1 MWSNLPR
8 KTAIA
13 TTFYFAA
20 EEKSVIKRK
29 KSVSLIA
36 RGTILIRAF
45 CNTCSNFHMEKTGP
59 CMPKISKIDCHI
71 FVVSQE
77 WLGVLIKA
85 TGTVI

>member
-45 CNTCSNFHMEKTGP
+45 LQHL
-59 CMPKISKIDCHI
+59 
-71 FVVSQE
+71 Q
-77 WLGVLIKA
+77 
-85 TGTVI
+85 

>member
-29 KSVSLIA
+29 K
-36 RGTILIRAF
+36 
-45 CNTCSNFHMEKTGP
+45 
-59 CMPKISKIDCHI
+59 ISK
-71 FVVSQE
+71 FNS
-77 WLGVLIKA
+77 
-85 TGTVI
+85 TGHNLDKSFLQHLQ